1 MKEEKVYIKHILESI
16 EKLETYIK
24 GVSKEKFK
32 KESLIQDAIIRKIEV
47 IGEASK
53 FISKE
58 TKEKNKD
65 IPWKDIAGMR
75 DKLIHAYFGVDLD
88 AIWKTLKEDI
98 PLLKKEIMKLI

>member
-1 MKEEKVYIKHILESI
+1 MESI
-16 EKLETYIK
+16 ERLETYIK
-24 GVSKEKFK
+24 GVSKEKFM

-58 TKEKNKD
+58 TKDKNPK
-65 IPWKDIAGMR
+65 IPWKDVVGMR

-88 AIWKTLKEDI
+88 AVWKTVKKDI
-98 PLLKKEIMKLI
+98 PSLKKEIGKLV

>member
-1 MKEEKVYIKHILESI
+1 MKEEKVYIKHILDSI
-16 EKLETYIK
+16 ERLESYIQ
-24 GVSKEKFK
+24 GANKEKFM
-32 KESLIQDAIIRKIEV
+32 KESIIQDAIIRKIEV

-88 AIWKTLKEDI
+88 AVWETVKKDI
-98 PLLKKEIMKLI
+98 PVLKKEISKLI